1 MTVARFV
8 SAVGKRRTTMADE
21 KHAEK
26 GPGSVNVE
34 AVRQLLAMMTE
45 HDLAELEFEQG
56 DTVVRLRKASAAVPM
71 QAMPMAM
78 PAAAPAVAAPA
89 AEAPKEEKLPTVNS
103 PMVGTYYM
111 ASSPEAPPFVK
122 VGDHVT
128 EETVVCIIEAMKVF
142 NEIRA
147 ETRGTVERVLVKNAQ
162 AVEFGQPLIA
172 VRPE

>member
-1 MTVARFV
+1 
-8 SAVGKRRTTMADE
+8 MADE

-26 GPGSVNVE
+26 GPAATGAASGSVNVE
-34 AVRQLLAMMTE
+34 AVRQLLVLMTE
-45 HDLAELEFEQG
+45 HELAELEFEQG
-56 DTVVRLRKASAAVPM
+56 DTIVRLRKASAAMPM
-71 QAMPMAM
+71 AAMPMAAPVM
-78 PAAAPAVAAPA
+78 QAAAVPAVAAAPAAAPA
-89 AEAPKEEKLPTVNS
+89 APKEEKLPAVTS
-103 PMVGTYYM
+103 PMVGTYYS
-111 ASSPEAPPFVK
+111 ASSPDAQPFIK

-147 ETRGTVERVLVKNAQ
+147 EMRGTVERILVKNAQ